1 MVELSVKVLVNVA
14 EAFSPLKRNVSVR
27 QLFVLLDVTCIQNN
41 DKRVMSVGL
50 CTKDT
55 TSTLKKASSDTTL
68 TGCVDL
74 KCVFVKVT
82 NHLGIGFSLL
92 VSVVVSRA
100 T

>member
-55 TSTLKKASSDTTL
+55 TSTLKKSKFRHDTYGL
-68 TGCVDL
+68 RRSQMCL
-74 KCVFVKVT
+74 
-82 NHLGIGFSLL
+82 
-92 VSVVVSRA
+92 R
-100 T
+100 